1 MAGLWFDDLVV
12 GQVFDHAMRRTVTET
27 DNVLFTTLTHN
38 PALLHL
44 DEEYMKGTEFG
55 ARIVNSVYTLG
66 LMVGI
71 SVGDTTLGTAI
82 ANLGWDEVRFPKPLF
97 HGDTVR
103 VTTEVID
110 LRESKSR
117 PDAGIVT
124 FLHKAFNQHG
134 DLVAS
139 CKRTGL
145 QRRLSGRLLQHERCV
160 NLHRRQQLAELIMQ
174 LMREAA
180 ALFFLHILQP
190 VQQLALF
197 GDLLVQGL
205 RQMVQRL
212 RDLVQ
217 FARAAA
223 SDARRVIAGFDTG
236 DALQDAGQWRQRMP
250 HAPSSPTMPG

>member
-117 PDAGIVT
+117 PDAGIVI
-124 FLHKAFNQHG
+124 FLHKAFNQHD

-145 QRRLSGRLLQHERCV
+145 QRKRPV
-160 NLHRRQQLAELIMQ
+160 
-174 LMREAA
+174 EAA
-180 ALFFLHILQP
+180 
-190 VQQLALF
+190 
-197 GDLLVQGL
+197 
-205 RQMVQRL
+205 
-212 RDLVQ
+212 
-217 FARAAA
+217 
-223 SDARRVIAGFDTG
+223 
-236 DALQDAGQWRQRMP
+236 
-250 HAPSSPTMPG
+250 